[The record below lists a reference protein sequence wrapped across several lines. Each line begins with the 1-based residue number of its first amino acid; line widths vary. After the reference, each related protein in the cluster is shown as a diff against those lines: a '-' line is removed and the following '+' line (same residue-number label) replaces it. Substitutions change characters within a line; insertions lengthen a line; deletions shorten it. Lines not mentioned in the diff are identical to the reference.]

1 MQRAIAISVSFFVCG
16 DTLID
21 GKEKPN
27 TRQLMDVYERY
38 QGSVIALE
46 QVPWEKGSRYG
57 IINGKS
63 MG

>member
-1 MQRAIAISVSFFVCG
+1 MSFFVCG